1 MIPTRSMQDL
11 QFFLKF
17 DTRYEVLSRSVKTS
31 SFVVPWIRRACR
43 SLSLPL
49 GSSLAKGKMGMG
61 HGHFPLVSLVRAGE
75 RKRRKTKK
83 QTNEP
88 TNIHIPY
95 QYVLN
100 HWANSDP
107 NLVWVII
114 VIVMSYSQFT
124 SKSLEV
130 RSCLWVSSYQVTSSS
145 ACNLS
150 LIVSRG
156 FWHIVLAQASRLFQ
170 TSTTTPYESS
180 RHCRDT
186 PLWDEW
192 KKNNFATLFFF
203 PPPPPKNKNKQTNV
217 KQVFWPPRAS
227 LDLFGNP

>member
-1 MIPTRSMQDL
+1 
-11 QFFLKF
+11 
-17 DTRYEVLSRSVKTS
+17 
-31 SFVVPWIRRACR
+31 
-43 SLSLPL
+43 
-49 GSSLAKGKMGMG
+49 MGMG

-124 SKSLEV
+124 SKSFEV
-130 RSCLWVSSYQVTSSS
+130 RLCLWVSSYQVTSS
-145 ACNLS
+145 NL
-150 LIVSRG
+150 
-156 FWHIVLAQASRLFQ
+156 VLAIYRSLWVEASDTLFWLKPAVFSKPARLLR
-170 TSTTTPYESS
+170 TSRQDTAETPPFGMSE
-180 RHCRDT
+180 
-186 PLWDEW
+186 
-192 KKNNFATLFFF
+192 KKLRYLVFFF
-203 PPPPPKNKNKQTNV
+203 PTTPKNKNKQKNV

>member
-1 MIPTRSMQDL
+1 MRVAKTTSDVSRSWVVWQKLHARWCKEIHSIVKKNWQKLHPRCRKYWRYGKSYTLGAGNTGAIMIPTRSMQYL

-61 HGHFPLVSLVRAGE
+61 HGHFPLVSLVRADE

-100 HWANSDP
+100 H
-107 NLVWVII
+107 
-114 VIVMSYSQFT
+114 
-124 SKSLEV
+124 
-130 RSCLWVSSYQVTSSS
+130 
-145 ACNLS
+145 
-150 LIVSRG
+150 
-156 FWHIVLAQASRLFQ
+156 
-170 TSTTTPYESS
+170 
-180 RHCRDT
+180 
-186 PLWDEW
+186 
-192 KKNNFATLFFF
+192 
-203 PPPPPKNKNKQTNV
+203 
-217 KQVFWPPRAS
+217 
-227 LDLFGNP
+227 